1 MKKDIPIHKVEDLA
15 IAIAP
20 RDAGDDE
27 EEYWDAYLINLKD
40 SPIQNV
46 IVNSRGF
53 GEQEGNAVRTS
64 QFRFFFE
71 EIGPLSLVQIEV
83 IPTNL
88 FDFTNEFW
96 VSFSFEGYL
105 FDKKYVF
112 VRGSLSEANFT
123 PIPFLGRR
131 GVMIR

>member
-1 MKKDIPIHKVEDLA
+1 MKKDIPIFKVEDLA

-20 RDAGDDE
+20 RE
-27 EEYWDAYLINLKD
+27 EGSENAEYWDAYLINLKE

-53 GEQEGNAVRTS
+53 GEQEGNAVKTS

-83 IPTNL
+83 IPENL

-96 VSFSFEGYL
+96 VSFSYEGYL

-112 VRGSLSEANFT
+112 VRGSLTETNFT